1 MEYGKNSSVLNKS
14 GGGGTP
20 QRKKP
25 GTEILLNT
33 DINTDEST
41 NTNAGIGRA
50 RRGVD
55 GEQREERDYNSA
67 LQLYGNPPTMDI
79 T

>member
-1 MEYGKNSSVLNKS
+1 MEFGKQLNNSNSLNRS

-25 GTEILLNT
+25 GTEIQKYRNT
-33 DINTDEST
+33 KNTY
-41 NTNAGIGRA
+41 AGIGRA

-55 GEQREERDYNSA
+55 GEKREERDYNSA